1 MTQTFADLHTHTKAS
16 DGTDSPADNVRTA
29 KAAGLAAVAITD
41 HDTIA
46 GLREAEEEGRKL
58 GVIVVPGV
66 EISTVAKEQDIH
78 ILGYYFRRDD
88 PVFLERLEHLRKVR
102 DSRNDL
108 MIAKLQELGIE
119 ITMEEVLRNR
129 RPGTQAE
136 ETVGR
141 PHIAEVLIRK
151 GYVSSLEEAFDKYL
165 GRYGAAYVNPPR
177 ISPQEGIRWIH
188 EAGGKAVLAHPAL
201 YRDDA
206 LVEELAQSGLDGLEA
221 YHSDHRPE
229 DAARYEALAE
239 RYGLIVTAGSDY
251 HGERNGKVFHAPIG
265 SRKIDIS
272 VLEQLQKENRGEIG
286 K

>member
-1 MTQTFADLHTHTKAS
+1 MTQKFADLHTHTKIS
-16 DGTDSPADNVRTA
+16 DGTESPADNVRTA

-41 HDTIA
+41 HDTVA
-46 GLREAEEEGRKL
+46 GIPEAEEEGRRL

-66 EISTVAKEQDIH
+66 EISTLARDQDIH

-88 PVFLERLEHLRKVR
+88 PVFLERLEELRKVR
-102 DSRNDL
+102 DTRNDL
-108 MIAKLQELGIE
+108 MIARLRELGLE
-119 ITMEEVLRNR
+119 ITMEEVLNNR
-129 RPGTQAE
+129 KPGTQAE

-151 GYVSSLEEAFDKYL
+151 GYVSSLSEAFEKYI
-165 GRYGAAYVNPPR
+165 GRDGAAYVNPPR

-188 EAGGKAVLAHPAL
+188 EAGGKAVLAHPGL

-206 LVEELAQSGLDGLEA
+206 LVEELAQNGLDGLEA

-229 DAARYEALAE
+229 DADRYRAIAE
-239 RYGLIVTAGSDY
+239 RYGLIITAGSDF
-251 HGERNGKVFHAPIG
+251 HGKRNGKVFHAPLG
-265 SRKIDIS
+265 SQKIDIS
-272 VLEQLQKENRGEIG
+272 VLQLLQKE